1 MYISITD
8 SIISLQIY
16 EQFPTYRNIL
26 NEKSRIGRIKCVI
39 LSWHGFC
46 KQIFINV
53 KLNKAMNENEKT
65 IDEQQLDPTQQ
76 APAEES
82 ARETDNEVKIEVE
95 GEDAPADASADASAD
110 EAAEASPEQRISA
123 LEAEIE
129 SLKKDALY
137 RAAEFDNYRKRTIQ
151 EKADLIKYGSQK
163 AIEALLPV
171 IDDLER
177 AMQHI
182 DKAEDIQ
189 SVKEGVDLIMQKFQG
204 YLKQQQVTIIPAAPG
219 DDFDDT
225 IHEAI
230 TMFPAPDPSLKG
242 KIVDCPTK
250 GYKLYDKVVRYAKV
264 VVGQ

>member
-1 MYISITD
+1 MEDEEIT
-8 SIISLQIY
+8 INN
-16 EQFPTYRNIL
+16 EQVN
-26 NEKSRIGRIKCVI
+26 N
-39 LSWHGFC
+39 
-46 KQIFINV
+46 
-53 KLNKAMNENEKT
+53 
-65 IDEQQLDPTQQ
+65 Q
-76 APAEES
+76 APVDPES
-82 ARETDNEVKIEVE
+82 PI
-95 GEDAPADASADASAD
+95 DASAEPVTDPAAETSSE
-110 EAAEASPEQRISA
+110 EAAAEPEQTPEQRIA
-123 LEAEIE
+123 ELEAQVKQ
-129 SLKKDALY
+129 LKKDALY

-182 DKAEDIQ
+182 DKAEDTQ
-189 SVKEGVDLIMQKFQG
+189 SVKEGVELIMQKFQG
-204 YLKQQQVTIIPAAPG
+204 YLKQQQVTVIPANPG
-219 DDFDDT
+219 DDFDDK

>member
-1 MYISITD
+1 MIFAVMSISNINKNLYIMEENKQTFNDEEVKVDDTTVVEPNNDTD
-8 SIISLQIY
+8 AQES
-16 EQFPTYRNIL
+16 
-26 NEKSRIGRIKCVI
+26 
-39 LSWHGFC
+39 
-46 KQIFINV
+46 KQV
-53 KLNKAMNENEKT
+53 E
-65 IDEQQLDPTQQ
+65 DEQQEQTPEERI
-76 APAEES
+76 AE
-82 ARETDNEVKIEVE
+82 
-95 GEDAPADASADASAD
+95 
-110 EAAEASPEQRISA
+110 
-123 LEAEIE
+123 LEAKVEQ
-129 SLKKDALY
+129 LQKDALY
-137 RAAEFDNYRKRTIQ
+137 RAAEFDNFRKRTIQ

-182 DKAEDIQ
+182 DKAEDVD
-189 SVKEGVDLIMQKFQG
+189 SVKEGVTLIMQKFQG
-204 YLKQQQVTIIPAAPG
+204 YLKQQQVTVIPANPG
-219 DDFDDT
+219 DDFDDK

>member
-1 MYISITD
+1 MEENKQTLD
-8 SIISLQIY
+8 
-16 EQFPTYRNIL
+16 
-26 NEKSRIGRIKCVI
+26 NEE
-39 LSWHGFC
+39 
-46 KQIFINV
+46 V
-53 KLNKAMNENEKT
+53 KVDDTTVVENEKESDAQDSKQ
-65 IDEQQLDPTQQ
+65 IDESEKPEPT
-76 APAEES
+76 PEDRIAE
-82 ARETDNEVKIEVE
+82 
-95 GEDAPADASADASAD
+95 
-110 EAAEASPEQRISA
+110 
-123 LEAEIE
+123 LEAQVEQ
-129 SLKKDALY
+129 LQKDALY
-137 RAAEFDNYRKRTIQ
+137 RAAEFDNFRKRTIQ

-182 DKAEDIQ
+182 DKAEDID
-189 SVKEGVDLIMQKFQG
+189 SVKEGVALIMQKFQG
-204 YLKQQQVTIIPAAPG
+204 YLKQQQVTVIPANPG
-219 DDFDDT
+219 DDFDDK

>member
-1 MYISITD
+1 M
-8 SIISLQIY
+8 
-16 EQFPTYRNIL
+16 EEN
-26 NEKSRIGRIKCVI
+26 
-39 LSWHGFC
+39 
-46 KQIFINV
+46 KQTFN
-53 KLNKAMNENEKT
+53 
-65 IDEQQLDPTQQ
+65 DE
-76 APAEES
+76 
-82 ARETDNEVKIEVE
+82 EVKVDDTTIVE
-95 GEDAPADASADASAD
+95 PNNDTDAQESKQVEEEEQHEQTP
-110 EAAEASPEQRISA
+110 EERIAE
-123 LEAEIE
+123 LEAKVEQ
-129 SLKKDALY
+129 LQKDALY
-137 RAAEFDNYRKRTIQ
+137 RAAEFDNFRKRTIQ

-182 DKAEDIQ
+182 DKAEDVD
-189 SVKEGVDLIMQKFQG
+189 SVKEGVTLIMQKFQG
-204 YLKQQQVTIIPAAPG
+204 YLKQQQVTVIPANPG
-219 DDFDDT
+219 DDFDDK

>member
-1 MYISITD
+1 M
-8 SIISLQIY
+8 
-16 EQFPTYRNIL
+16 EEN
-26 NEKSRIGRIKCVI
+26 
-39 LSWHGFC
+39 
-46 KQIFINV
+46 KQSF
-53 KLNKAMNENEKT
+53 
-65 IDEQQLDPTQQ
+65 
-76 APAEES
+76 
-82 ARETDNEVKIEVE
+82 DNEEVKGEEVPVVEPENADDAQESKPTEVEEVHEPTPEERIAELEAKIE
-95 GEDAPADASADASAD
+95 
-110 EAAEASPEQRISA
+110 Q
-123 LEAEIE
+123 LQ
-129 SLKKDALY
+129 KDALY
-137 RAAEFDNYRKRTIQ
+137 RAAEFDNFRKRTIQ

-182 DKAEDIQ
+182 DKADDIE
-189 SVKEGVDLIMQKFQG
+189 SVKEGVALIMQKFQG
-204 YLKQQQVTIIPAAPG
+204 YLKQQQVTVIPANPG
-219 DDFDDT
+219 DDFDDK

>member
-1 MYISITD
+1 M
-8 SIISLQIY
+8 
-16 EQFPTYRNIL
+16 EEN
-26 NEKSRIGRIKCVI
+26 
-39 LSWHGFC
+39 
-46 KQIFINV
+46 KQTINDEEV
-53 KLNKAMNENEKT
+53 KVDDTKVVEPDN
-65 IDEQQLDPTQQ
+65 
-76 APAEES
+76 
-82 ARETDNEVKIEVE
+82 ETDAQDTKQVE
-95 GEDAPADASADASAD
+95 EEEQHEPTP
-110 EAAEASPEQRISA
+110 EERVAE
-123 LEAEIE
+123 LEAKVEQ
-129 SLKKDALY
+129 LQKDALY
-137 RAAEFDNYRKRTIQ
+137 RAAEFDNFRKRTIQ

-182 DKAEDIQ
+182 DKAEDID
-189 SVKEGVDLIMQKFQG
+189 SVKEGVALIMQKFQG
-204 YLKQQQVTIIPAAPG
+204 YLKQQQVTVIPANPG
-219 DDFDDT
+219 DDFDDK

>member
-1 MYISITD
+1 M
-8 SIISLQIY
+8 
-16 EQFPTYRNIL
+16 EEN
-26 NEKSRIGRIKCVI
+26 
-39 LSWHGFC
+39 
-46 KQIFINV
+46 KQTINDEEV
-53 KLNKAMNENEKT
+53 KVDDTKVVE
-65 IDEQQLDPTQQ
+65 P
-76 APAEES
+76 
-82 ARETDNEVKIEVE
+82 DNETEAQDTKQVE
-95 GEDAPADASADASAD
+95 EEEQHEPTP
-110 EAAEASPEQRISA
+110 EERVAE
-123 LEAEIE
+123 LEAKVEQ
-129 SLKKDALY
+129 LQKDALY
-137 RAAEFDNYRKRTIQ
+137 RAAEFDNFRKRTIQ

-182 DKAEDIQ
+182 DKAEDID
-189 SVKEGVDLIMQKFQG
+189 SVKEGVALIMQKFQG
-204 YLKQQQVTIIPAAPG
+204 YLKQQQVTVIPANPG
-219 DDFDDT
+219 DDFDDK